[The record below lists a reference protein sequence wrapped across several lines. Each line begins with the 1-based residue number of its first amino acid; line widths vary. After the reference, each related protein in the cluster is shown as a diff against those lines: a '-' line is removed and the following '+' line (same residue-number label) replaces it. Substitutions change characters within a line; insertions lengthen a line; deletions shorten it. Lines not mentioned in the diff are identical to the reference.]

1 MFSMT
6 KNTQGFTLA
15 IFGVLLLA
23 PDVVLMRC
31 ISLAHTDVIFWRGV
45 GFIIGFSG
53 LVFYRYKSD
62 FFVVI
67 KKAGWTGV
75 VSGILFALGTYC
87 YSISIQTIGA
97 ASTMVII
104 SSSPVFA
111 VLINWLFLSQ
121 RMHIFSIVAIFFV
134 LTGIIFIAFGDIN
147 QLGISSLL
155 PLTTAAFMAINFN
168 LAQSKADTDISP
180 GLIWGGVLL
189 TVIALFNGVPESQG
203 QGVDIIFVLINAIF
217 IMPIGFTLL
226 QIAPRFI
233 NATQT
238 SVCLLLEPLVGPV
251 IVFLMLGEKPRGN
264 TFVGCVI
271 IFIAVIYY
279 IYNESN
285 QNNKLTKKNP
295 RHPMWI
301 N

>member
-1 MFSMT
+1 MN
-6 KNTQGFTLA
+6 KNTQGFALA

-23 PDVVLMRC
+23 PDVVIMRW
-31 ISLAHTDVIFWRGV
+31 ISIPHMDVIFWRGI

-67 KKAGWTGV
+67 KKAGWIGV
-75 VSGILFALGTYC
+75 ASGLLFALGTYC
-87 YSISIQTIGA
+87 YTISIQTIGA

-104 SSSPVFA
+104 SSAPIFA
-111 VLINWLFLSQ
+111 ALINWLFLNQ

-134 LTGIIFIAFGDIN
+134 LTGIVFIAFTDIN
-147 QLGISSLL
+147 QFGISSLL
-155 PLTTAAFMAINFN
+155 ALSSAVFMAINFN

-180 GLIWGGVLL
+180 GLIWGGIIL
-189 TVIALFNGVPESQG
+189 TVIALFNGVPEVQDKE
-203 QGVDIIFVLINAIF
+203 VDAVLVLINAIF

-238 SVCLLLEPLVGPV
+238 SVCLLLEPLVGPL
-251 IVFLMLGEKPRGN
+251 IVFLMLGEKPGGN
-264 TFVGCVI
+264 TFIGCAI
-271 IFIAVIYY
+271 IFVAVIYY
-279 IYNESN
+279 IYNESI
-285 QNNKLTKKNP
+285 QHKKAYIKEMDAP
-295 RHPMWI
+295 FL
-301 N
+301 